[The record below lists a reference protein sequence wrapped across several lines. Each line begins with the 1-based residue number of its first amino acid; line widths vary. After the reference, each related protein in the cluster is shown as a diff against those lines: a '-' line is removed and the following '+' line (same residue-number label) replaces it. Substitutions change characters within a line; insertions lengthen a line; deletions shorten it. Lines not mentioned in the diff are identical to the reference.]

1 MKLFIILLFSM
12 FLIGCSNSENRGEV
26 SLALD
31 WYPNSNH
38 AGIYSAI
45 DEGFFKEENITLEIY
60 TPSDPTA
67 IISAVASGRDDF
79 GLSYHPD
86 ILQAQSAGLEIVSI
100 LSISQHPLNSIMTL
114 KNQNIQNPMDLNG
127 KVIGYPGIPSNKAM
141 LETVLENQGIDIND
155 VETVDVGFE
164 LVKALVSGSVDA
176 IIGAYWTHESIVMEL
191 QGYDIEIMKLEEWG
205 VPDYYEL
212 ILITNRNFLDKNE
225 NEVEKVVNSF
235 KKGYEFAIDNPNKSI
250 DSLIKIAGEEIVEE
264 DVERKGIQLLIP
276 VWESKGNPFGYQEK
290 SKWEETYEWMY
301 KNNFLEKEL
310 EIEKLYYSKYSN

>member
-1 MKLFIILLFSM
+1 MKFIVLIILSLFV
-12 FLIGCSNSENRGEV
+12 IGCGNEKEL

-45 DEGFFKEENITLEIY
+45 DEGFFDEEGIKLSVY

-67 IISAVASGRDDF
+67 IISSVASGRDDF

-86 ILQAQSAGLEIVSI
+86 ILQAQSAGLEIVSV

-114 KNQNIQNPMDLNG
+114 KKSGIKNPSDLKG
-127 KVIGYPGIPSNKAM
+127 KVVGYTGIPSNKAM
-141 LETVLENQGIDIND
+141 LETVLSSQNININD

-191 QGYDIEIMKLEEWG
+191 QGYEIEIMRLEEWG

-212 ILITNRNFLDKNE
+212 ILITNKSFLEE
-225 NEVEKVVNSF
+225 NKSEVEKVVNSF
-235 KKGYEFAIDNPNKSI
+235 KKGYEFSIINPQESI
-250 DSLIKIAGEEIVEE
+250 TSLISIAGEEIVEE
-264 DVERKGIQLLIP
+264 DV
-276 VWESKGNPFGYQEK
+276 
-290 SKWEETYEWMY
+290 
-301 KNNFLEKEL
+301 
-310 EIEKLYYSKYSN
+310 

>member
-1 MKLFIILLFSM
+1 MKFIVLFILSIFV
-12 FLIGCSNSENRGEV
+12 IGCGNEKEL

-45 DEGFFKEENITLEIY
+45 DEGFFDEEGIKLSVY

-67 IISAVASGRDDF
+67 IISSVASGRDDF

-86 ILQAQSAGLEIVSI
+86 ILQAQSAGLEIVSV

-114 KNQNIQNPMDLNG
+114 KKSSIKNPSDLKG
-127 KVIGYPGIPSNKAM
+127 KVVGYPGIPSNKAM
-141 LETVLENQGIDIND
+141 LETVLSSQNININD

-191 QGYDIEIMKLEEWG
+191 QGYEIEIMRLEEWG

-212 ILITNRNFLDKNE
+212 ILITNKSFLEE
-225 NEVEKVVNSF
+225 NKSDVEKVVNSF
-235 KKGYEFAIDNPNKSI
+235 KKGYEFSIINPQESI
-250 DSLIKIAGEEIVEE
+250 TSLISIAGEEIVEE
-264 DVERKGIQLLIP
+264 DVERAGVELLIP
-276 VWESKGNPFGYQEK
+276 MWQSNNLPFGHQDI

-301 KNNFLEKEL
+301 QNNFLEKEL
-310 EIEKLYYSKYSN
+310 IIENLFIDEFSN

>member
-1 MKLFIILLFSM
+1 MKFIVLFILSIFV
-12 FLIGCSNSENRGEV
+12 IGCGNENEL

-45 DEGFFKEENITLEIY
+45 DEGFFDEEGIKLSVY

-67 IISAVASGRDDF
+67 IISSVASGRDDF

-86 ILQAQSAGLEIVSI
+86 ILQAQSAGLEIVSV

-114 KNQNIQNPMDLNG
+114 KKSSIKNPSDLRG

-141 LETVLENQGIDIND
+141 LETVLSSQNININD

-191 QGYDIEIMKLEEWG
+191 QGYEIEIMRLEEWG

-212 ILITNRNFLDKNE
+212 ILITNKSFLEE
-225 NEVEKVVNSF
+225 NKSDVEKVVNSF
-235 KKGYEFAIDNPNKSI
+235 KKGYEFSIKNPQESI
-250 DSLIKIAGEEIVEE
+250 TSLISIVGEEIVEE
-264 DVERKGIQLLIP
+264 DVERAGVELLIP
-276 VWESKGNPFGYQEK
+276 MWQSNNLPFGHQDI

-301 KNNFLEKEL
+301 QNNFLEKEL
-310 EIEKLYYSKYSN
+310 IIENLFIDEFSN

>member
-1 MKLFIILLFSM
+1 MKFIVLFILSIFV
-12 FLIGCSNSENRGEV
+12 IGCGNEKEL

-45 DEGFFKEENITLEIY
+45 DEGFFDEEGIKLSVY

-67 IISAVASGRDDF
+67 IISSVASGRDDF

-86 ILQAQSAGLEIVSI
+86 ILQAQSAGLEIVSV

-114 KNQNIQNPMDLNG
+114 KKSSIKNPSDLRG

-141 LETVLENQGIDIND
+141 LETVLSSQNININD

-191 QGYDIEIMKLEEWG
+191 QGYEIEIMRLEEWG

-212 ILITNRNFLDKNE
+212 ILITNKSFLQE
-225 NEVEKVVNSF
+225 NKSDVEKVVNSF
-235 KKGYEFAIDNPNKSI
+235 KKGYEFSIKNPQESI
-250 DSLIKIAGEEIVEE
+250 TSLISIAGEEIVEE
-264 DVERKGIQLLIP
+264 DVERAGVELLIP
-276 VWESKGNPFGYQEK
+276 MWQSNNLPFGHQDI

-301 KNNFLEKEL
+301 QNNFLEKEL
-310 EIEKLYYSKYSN
+310 IIENLFIDEFSN

>member
-1 MKLFIILLFSM
+1 MKFIVLIILSLFV
-12 FLIGCSNSENRGEV
+12 IGCGNEKEL

-45 DEGFFKEENITLEIY
+45 DEGFFDEEGIKLSVY

-67 IISAVASGRDDF
+67 IISSVASGRDDF

-86 ILQAQSAGLEIVSI
+86 ILQAQSAGLEIVSV

-114 KNQNIQNPMDLNG
+114 KKSSIKNPSDLKG
-127 KVIGYPGIPSNKAM
+127 KVVGYPGIPSNKAM
-141 LETVLENQGIDIND
+141 LETVLSSQNININD

-191 QGYDIEIMKLEEWG
+191 QGYEIEIMRLEEWG

-212 ILITNRNFLDKNE
+212 ILITNKSFLEE
-225 NEVEKVVNSF
+225 NKSEVEKVVNSF
-235 KKGYEFAIDNPNKSI
+235 KKGYEFSIKNPQESI
-250 DSLIKIAGEEIVEE
+250 TSLISIAGEEIVEE
-264 DVERKGIQLLIP
+264 DVERAGVELLIP
-276 VWESKGNPFGYQEK
+276 MWQSNNLPFGHQDI

-301 KNNFLEKEL
+301 QNNFLEKEL
-310 EIEKLYYSKYSN
+310 IIENLFIDEFSN

>member
-1 MKLFIILLFSM
+1 MKFIVLFILSILI
-12 FLIGCSNSENRGEV
+12 IGCGNEKEL

-45 DEGFFKEENITLEIY
+45 DEGFFDEEGIKLSVY

-67 IISAVASGRDDF
+67 IISSVASGRDDF

-86 ILQAQSAGLEIVSI
+86 ILQAQSAGLEIIGV

-114 KNQNIQNPMDLNG
+114 KKSEIKNPSDLRG
-127 KVIGYPGIPSNKAM
+127 KVVGFPGIPSNRAM
-141 LETVLENQGIDIND
+141 LETVLANQNININD

-191 QGYDIEIMKLEEWG
+191 QGYEIEIMRLEEWG

-212 ILITNRNFLDKNE
+212 ILITNKSFLEE
-225 NEVEKVVNSF
+225 NKSDVEKVVNSF
-235 KKGYEFAIDNPNKSI
+235 KKGYEFSIKNPQESI
-250 DSLIKIAGEEIVEE
+250 TSLISIAGAEIVEE
-264 DVERKGIQLLIP
+264 DVERAGVELLIP
-276 VWESKGNPFGYQEK
+276 MWQSNNLPFGHQDI

-301 KNNFLEKEL
+301 QNNFLEKEL
-310 EIEKLYYSKYSN
+310 IIENLFIDEFSN

>member
-1 MKLFIILLFSM
+1 MKFIVLIILSLFV
-12 FLIGCSNSENRGEV
+12 IGCGNEKEL

-45 DEGFFKEENITLEIY
+45 DEGFFDEEGIKLSVY

-67 IISAVASGRDDF
+67 IISSVASGRDDF

-86 ILQAQSAGLEIVSI
+86 ILQAQSAGLEIVSV

-114 KNQNIQNPMDLNG
+114 KKSSIKNPSDLKG
-127 KVIGYPGIPSNKAM
+127 KVVGYPGIPSNKAM
-141 LETVLENQGIDIND
+141 LETVLSSQNININD

-191 QGYDIEIMKLEEWG
+191 QGYEIEIMRLEEWG

-212 ILITNRNFLDKNE
+212 ILITNKSFLEE
-225 NEVEKVVNSF
+225 NKSDVEKVVNSF
-235 KKGYEFAIDNPNKSI
+235 KKGYEFSIRNPQESI
-250 DSLIKIAGEEIVEE
+250 TSLISIVGEEIVEE
-264 DVERKGIQLLIP
+264 DVERAGVELLIP
-276 VWESKGNPFGYQEK
+276 MWQSNNLPFGHQDI

-301 KNNFLEKEL
+301 QNNFLEKEL
-310 EIEKLYYSKYSN
+310 IIENLFIDEFSN

>member
-1 MKLFIILLFSM
+1 MKFIVLFILSIFV
-12 FLIGCSNSENRGEV
+12 IGCGNEKEL

-45 DEGFFKEENITLEIY
+45 DEGFFDEEGIKLSVY

-67 IISAVASGRDDF
+67 IISSVASGRDDF

-86 ILQAQSAGLEIVSI
+86 ILQAQSAGLEIVSV

-114 KNQNIQNPMDLNG
+114 KKSSIKNPSDLRG
-127 KVIGYPGIPSNKAM
+127 KVVGYPGIPSNKAM
-141 LETVLENQGIDIND
+141 LETVLSSQNININD

-191 QGYDIEIMKLEEWG
+191 QGYDIEIMRLEEWG

-212 ILITNRNFLDKNE
+212 ILITNKSFLEE
-225 NEVEKVVNSF
+225 NKSDVKKVVNSF
-235 KKGYEFAIDNPNKSI
+235 KKGYEFSIKNPQESI
-250 DSLIKIAGEEIVEE
+250 TSLISIAGEEIVEE
-264 DVERKGIQLLIP
+264 DVERAGVELLIP
-276 VWESKGNPFGYQEK
+276 MWQSNNLPFGHQDI

-301 KNNFLEKEL
+301 QNNFLEKEL
-310 EIEKLYYSKYSN
+310 IIENLFIDEFSN

>member
-1 MKLFIILLFSM
+1 MKFIVLFILSIFV
-12 FLIGCSNSENRGEV
+12 IGCGNEKEL

-45 DEGFFKEENITLEIY
+45 DEGFFDEEGIKLSVY

-67 IISAVASGRDDF
+67 IISSVASGRDDF

-86 ILQAQSAGLEIVSI
+86 ILQAQSAGLEIVSV

-114 KNQNIQNPMDLNG
+114 KKSSIKNPSDLRG

-141 LETVLENQGIDIND
+141 LETVLSSQNININD

-191 QGYDIEIMKLEEWG
+191 QGYEIEIMRLEEWG

-212 ILITNRNFLDKNE
+212 ILITNKSFLEE
-225 NEVEKVVNSF
+225 NKSDVEKVVNSF
-235 KKGYEFAIDNPNKSI
+235 KKGYEFSIKNPQESI
-250 DSLIKIAGEEIVEE
+250 TSLISIAGEEIVEE
-264 DVERKGIQLLIP
+264 NVERAGVELLIP
-276 VWESKGNPFGYQEK
+276 MWQSNNLPFGHQDI

-301 KNNFLEKEL
+301 QNNFLEKEL
-310 EIEKLYYSKYSN
+310 IIENLFMDEFSN

>member
-1 MKLFIILLFSM
+1 MKFIVLFMLSLFV
-12 FLIGCSNSENRGEV
+12 IGCGNEKEL

-45 DEGFFKEENITLEIY
+45 DEGFFDEEGIKLSVY

-67 IISAVASGRDDF
+67 IISSVASGRDDF

-86 ILQAQSAGLEIVSI
+86 ILQAQSAGLEIVSV

-114 KNQNIQNPMDLNG
+114 KKSSIKNPSDLKG
-127 KVIGYPGIPSNKAM
+127 KVVGYPGIPSNKAM
-141 LETVLENQGIDIND
+141 LETVLSSQNININD

-191 QGYDIEIMKLEEWG
+191 QGYEIEIMRLEEWG

-212 ILITNRNFLDKNE
+212 ILITNKSFLEE
-225 NEVEKVVNSF
+225 NKSEVEKVVNSF
-235 KKGYEFAIDNPNKSI
+235 KKGYEFSIRNPQESI
-250 DSLIKIAGEEIVEE
+250 TSLISIVGEEIVEE
-264 DVERKGIQLLIP
+264 DVERAGVELLIP
-276 VWESKGNPFGYQEK
+276 MWQSNNLPFGHQDI

-301 KNNFLEKEL
+301 QNNFLEKE
-310 EIEKLYYSKYSN
+310 